1 MTDPRL
7 QPALQAAL
15 TRIQTTA
22 QTVAD
27 RVADALGLAAMSAT
41 SNAQRQAYMTAQ
53 FDLRRKLPTFNL
65 TFGNVLRDKVMKE
78 VLPPSPDR
86 NFAATDWESLSLVG
100 DDEVEERV
108 SAERLGMEVE
118 HECEWVLRELAA
130 YMGSLMGLGRADQ
143 ERNPLRPELVG
154 KALFRAIE
162 TTSDQPE
169 SRKLLAR
176 ELSRA
181 LAQAMRTCYQGI
193 VEDLRQRGVQPVGL
207 AVKQVEGPGN
217 ELPREVLREKSAY
230 KAVPPKDEV
239 QAAKALSA
247 MFGMAVPSGFGEMG
261 GAPTGS
267 GHGALG
273 PDAAASMA
281 GLLAGMAGSRG
292 GTGMVPG
299 APAGARNS
307 LHGAL
312 GGTGGHGGLGGASG
326 TRSSDAQLVDV
337 IRRLAFLTS
346 GPGELGWPASGGV
359 SGAGGAPSSTSGASS
374 GRSFAVT
381 GGGDYG
387 GSSPGALGAAGP
399 SSGLGALTGLMA
411 ANLIRQHRDELMRA
425 STGALD
431 HMVIDVVG
439 ALFDQVLSDPKVA
452 PAMARQIARLQLPV
466 LRVALKDVGFFS
478 SRKHPVRRF
487 VNRIASLAAAYDD
500 FDDGPGREF
509 LAKVRTLVQQIV
521 EGDFDQMELY
531 ESKLG
536 ELETLIAS
544 QTAKD
549 NPEHA
554 QAAALLDNKETEL
567 RIQQR
572 YMRELQVNLAPLAL
586 HDFVRDFVAQV
597 WSQVQVMAA
606 TREGAGSP
614 LVERM
619 KRVPRDLVFSVQPKG
634 TPQLRKEFLVKLP
647 QLMKDLNEGL
657 AMIRWP
663 EAAKKDF
670 FSKLLPAHA
679 ESLKGQPLTD
689 FAQRQLSHQLDQ
701 VDKVPIPKPQ
711 DVARDS
717 AQLPLQA
724 GDVATPQFSPEEAQ
738 KIGLVDES
746 AIDWDGTVDIDL
758 DMAGP
763 DTLPAELDIN
773 LDSPPPPTS
782 GAQLIHHIQAGIA
795 YQMHLDQGWK
805 KVRLNWVSPGR
816 AFFVFTHGKKHQK
829 TVSFTS
835 RMLGRMCETGRFKA
849 FEQAELIERATARA
863 RKQLAALTPS
873 STKH

>member
-1 MTDPRL
+1 
-7 QPALQAAL
+7 
-15 TRIQTTA
+15 
-22 QTVAD
+22 
-27 RVADALGLAAMSAT
+27 MSAS
-41 SNAQRQAYMTAQ
+41 SNAQRQIYMTAQ
-53 FDLRRKLPTFNL
+53 FDLRRKLASFNL
-65 TFGNVLRDKVMKE
+65 TFGNVLREKVMKE
-78 VLPPSPDR
+78 VTPASSQ
-86 NFAATDWESLSLVG
+86 NSFGATDWESLSLVG

-118 HECEWVLRELAA
+118 HECEWELRELAA

-143 ERNPLRPELVG
+143 DRNPLRPELIG

-162 TTSDQPE
+162 AASEQPD
-169 SRKLLAR
+169 SRKMLAR

-181 LAQAMRTCYQGI
+181 LAQAMRACYRAI
-193 VEDLRQRGVQPVGL
+193 VDDLRQRGVQPVGL
-207 AVKQVEGPGN
+207 SVKQVEGPGN
-217 ELPREVLREKSAY
+217 ELPREVLRETSAY
-230 KAVPPKDEV
+230 KAATSKDEA

-247 MFGMAVPSGFGEMG
+247 MFGVAVPSGFGDTT
-261 GAPTGS
+261 A
-267 GHGALG
+267 
-273 PDAAASMA
+273 
-281 GLLAGMAGSRG
+281 G
-292 GTGMVPG
+292 GTGHG
-299 APAGARNS
+299 ESASIAGMLAGIAASTR
-307 LHGAL
+307 GGPL
-312 GGTGGHGGLGGASG
+312 GGPLGGAGRTTAQGGLGGASGHGGLGGAP
-326 TRSSDAQLVDV
+326 RSSDAQLVDV
-337 IRRLAFLTS
+337 IRRLAFLSS
-346 GPGELGWPASGGV
+346 GPGELGWPGSGGV
-359 SGAGGAPSSTSGASS
+359 AGGASGSHAGAPHSTSGAS
-374 GRSFAVT
+374 GRSFTVT

-387 GSSPGALGAAGP
+387 SSQPGALSASGQA
-399 SSGLGALTGLMA
+399 SGLGALTGLMA

-478 SRKHPVRRF
+478 TRKHPVRRF

-500 FDDGPGREF
+500 FEDGPGKEF

-536 ELETLIAS
+536 ELEALIQE

-549 NPEHA
+549 HPEHA

-597 WSQVQVMAA
+597 WSQVQVLAA
-606 TREGAGSP
+606 NREGAASP
-614 LVERM
+614 LAERM

-701 VDKVPIPKPQ
+701 VDKVAIPKPQ
-711 DVARDS
+711 DVSRETS
-717 AQLPLQA
+717 QPLPLA
-724 GDVATPQFSPEEAQ
+724 ATPEAPTPNFSPEEAQ
-738 KIGLVDES
+738 KIGFIDEA
-746 AIDWDGTVDIDL
+746 AIDWDGKVDIDL
-758 DMAGP
+758 DAAGP
-763 DTLPAELDIN
+763 DTAPADLDIN
-773 LDSPPPPTS
+773 LDSPAPPTS
-782 GAQLIHHIQAGIA
+782 GGQLIHHIQPGIA
-795 YQMHLDQGWK
+795 YQMHLDEGWK

-829 TVSFTS
+829 TLSLTS

-863 RKQLAALTPS
+863 RKQLAALSSSGS

>member
-1 MTDPRL
+1 MIDSRL
-7 QPALQAAL
+7 QPALQAGL

-27 RVADALGLAAMSAT
+27 RVADALGLAAMSAS

-53 FDLRRKLPTFNL
+53 FDLRRRLPAFNL

-78 VLPPSPDR
+78 VLPPAERS
-86 NFAATDWESLSLVG
+86 FAATDWESLSLVG

-118 HECEWVLRELAA
+118 HECEWELRELSA

-143 ERNPLRPELVG
+143 DRNPLRPELVG

-162 TTSDQPE
+162 TTTEQPD

-181 LAQAMRTCYQGI
+181 MAQAMRACYRSI

-207 AVKQVEGPGN
+207 SVKQVEGPGN
-217 ELPREVLREKSAY
+217 ELPREVLRDTSAY
-230 KAVPPKDEV
+230 RSVPPKDEV

-247 MFGMAVPSGFGEMG
+247 MFGMAVPSSFGEMG
-261 GAPTGS
+261 GASGGS
-267 GHGALG
+267 GHGSLSQ
-273 PDAAASMA
+273 DAAASMA
-281 GLLAGMAGSRG
+281 GLLAGL
-292 GTGMVPG
+292 GTGRAAAASSG
-299 APAGARNS
+299 A
-307 LHGAL
+307 
-312 GGTGGHGGLGGASG
+312 HGGLGGGSG
-326 TRSSDAQLVDV
+326 HGTAAPRSSDAQLADV

-346 GPGELGWPASGGV
+346 GPGDLGWPSSGGGT
-359 SGAGGAPSSTSGASS
+359 GAAGTASTSSAPGASS
-374 GRSFAVT
+374 GRSFTVT

-387 GSSPGALGAAGP
+387 SSSPGALGASGP

-487 VNRIASLAAAYDD
+487 VNRIASLAAAYED

-606 TREGAGSP
+606 TREGPGSQ
-614 LVERM
+614 LAERM

-701 VDKVPIPKPQ
+701 VDKVSIPKPQ
-711 DVARDS
+711 DIARDS
-717 AQLPLQA
+717 AQAPLSA
-724 GDVATPQFSPEEAQ
+724 TEAATPQFSPEEAQ

-758 DMAGP
+758 DTAAG
-763 DTLPAELDIN
+763 DSSSAELDIN
-773 LDSPPPPTS
+773 LDSPAPPSAGP
-782 GAQLIHHIQAGIA
+782 QLMHHIQPGIA
-795 YQMHLDQGWK
+795 YQMHLDQGGWK

-829 TVSFTS
+829 TISLTS

-863 RKQLAALTPS
+863 RKQLAALSGS
-873 STKH
+873 SSKH

>member
-1 MTDPRL
+1 
-7 QPALQAAL
+7 
-15 TRIQTTA
+15 
-22 QTVAD
+22 
-27 RVADALGLAAMSAT
+27 
-41 SNAQRQAYMTAQ
+41 MTAQ
-53 FDLRRKLPTFNL
+53 FDLRRRLPAFNL
-65 TFGNVLRDKVMKE
+65 TFGNVLRDKVLKE
-78 VLPPSPDR
+78 VLPPSAER

-100 DDEVEERV
+100 EDEVEERV

-118 HECEWVLRELAA
+118 HECEWELRELAA

-143 ERNPLRPELVG
+143 DRNPLRPELVG

-162 TTSDQPE
+162 STTEQPE

-181 LAQAMRTCYQGI
+181 LAQAMRACYQSI

-207 AVKQVEGPGN
+207 SVKQVEGPGN
-217 ELPREVLREKSAY
+217 ELPREVLRETSAY
-230 KAVPPKDEV
+230 KAVPPKDDV

-247 MFGMAVPSGFGEMG
+247 MFGMSVPSGFGEMG
-261 GAPTGS
+261 GGTASS
-267 GHGALG
+267 GHGGLSAG
-273 PDAAASMA
+273 AAASMA
-281 GLLAGMAGSRG
+281 GLLAGLGAGSPG
-292 GTGMVPG
+292 GGGGSGVPG
-299 APAGARNS
+299 AAAPDRGSA
-307 LHGAL
+307 
-312 GGTGGHGGLGGASG
+312 HGGLGGASG
-326 TRSSDAQLVDV
+326 FGGLSGASSSRSSDAQLVEV

-346 GPGELGWPASGGV
+346 GPGELGWPASGGAAG
-359 SGAGGAPSSTSGASS
+359 SGAAHAGTPSTSGAS
-374 GRSFAVT
+374 GRSFTVT

-387 GSSPGALGAAGP
+387 SSSPGALGAAGP

-487 VNRIASLAAAYDD
+487 VNRIASLAAAYED

-536 ELETLIAS
+536 ELEALV
-544 QTAKD
+544 QTQAAKD

-597 WSQVQVMAA
+597 WSQVQVMAT
-606 TREGAGSP
+606 TRDGSASP
-614 LVERM
+614 LAERM

-701 VDKVPIPKPQ
+701 VDKVQIPKPQ
-711 DVARDS
+711 DVTRDS
-717 AQLPLQA
+717 AQLPLSA
-724 GDVATPQFSPEEAQ
+724 VDAAPPQFSPEEAQ

-746 AIDWDGTVDIDL
+746 AIDWDGKVDIDL

-773 LDSPPPPTS
+773 LDSPPPPTA
-782 GAQLIHHIQAGIA
+782 GPQLIHHIQPGIA

-829 TVSFTS
+829 TVSLTS

-863 RKQLAALTPS
+863 RKQLAALS
-873 STKH
+873 ASNTKH